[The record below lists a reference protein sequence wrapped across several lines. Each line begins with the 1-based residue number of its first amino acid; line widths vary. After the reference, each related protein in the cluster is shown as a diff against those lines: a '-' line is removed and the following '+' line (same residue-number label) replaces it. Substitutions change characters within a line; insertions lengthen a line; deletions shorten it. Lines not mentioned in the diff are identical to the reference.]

1 MSNSMQHWN
10 GHQLCAIDIETG
22 GLDPYWHEILQ
33 ICILPLDSNLIV
45 RRDVIPFYIDL
56 CPEHPTR
63 VEPEARRKNGISIE
77 RMMRGHNPDKAKDLL
92 FEWVNKLELP
102 CTAYGN
108 RKRIMPLG
116 QGFHFDK
123 PFIQQW
129 LGMGDYSE
137 IFDGRHRDTEVTAA
151 YLNDLAAMHAEKVPF
166 SKINLAWLCK
176 ELNVTLDRAHDAM
189 ADCVAT
195 AEVYKKMIQRTLLA

>member
-1 MSNSMQHWN
+1 MQHWN
-10 GHQLCAIDIETG
+10 GHQMCAIDIETG

-33 ICILPLDSNLIV
+33 ICILPLDSNCEI
-45 RRDVIPFYIDL
+45 RRDILPFYIDL
-56 CPEHPTR
+56 RPEHPTR
-63 VEPEARRKNGISIE
+63 VEPEARKKNGISIE
-77 RMMRGHNPDKAKDLL
+77 RMMRGHNQDKAKDLL
-92 FEWVNKLELP
+92 IHWINKLELP
-102 CTAYGN
+102 YTQYGR

-129 LGMGDYSE
+129 LGLEQYSE
-137 IFDGRHRDTEVTAA
+137 IFDGRHRDTEIIAA

-166 SKINLAWLCK
+166 SKINLAWICK
-176 ELNVTLDRAHDAM
+176 ELGVTLDRAHDAM

-195 AEVYKKMIQRTLLA
+195 AACYKKLIQRALLV